1 MCSPGGNWLVACI
14 LTQVNY
20 SLRGYLSETDESR
33 CAKGS
38 LTLRNRLSIW
48 KAPFVINTVKVV
60 PFFSHMWMKVGDRL
74 GWTSCKDSRQYCWRQ
89 CLQSEKK
96 QPLFSQLF
104 YWKVVHVQFFLFKMH
119 LVKPTWVKHLA
130 HRHSEVPLRFK
141 VLWQSRVV
149 SRMDSPVGIEVI
161 EPGCVR
167 SATG

>member
-14 LTQVNY
+14 LIQVNY

-48 KAPFVINTVKVV
+48 KAPFIINTVKVV

-104 YWKVVHVQFFLFKMH
+104 YWKVVHVQFFVDFYSKCTWLN
-119 LVKPTWVKHLA
+119 LPGWNTLPTDIVRYPWDLKYCG
-130 HRHSEVPLRFK
+130 
-141 VLWQSRVV
+141 RVV
-149 SRMDSPVGIEVI
+149 
-161 EPGCVR
+161 
-167 SATG
+167 

>member
-89 CLQSEKK
+89 CLQSEKNNHYFHSYSTGK
-96 QPLFSQLF
+96 WCMCSSF
-104 YWKVVHVQFFLFKMH
+104 YSKCTWLN
-119 LVKPTWVKHLA
+119 LPGWNTLPTDIVKYPWDLKYCG
-130 HRHSEVPLRFK
+130 
-141 VLWQSRVV
+141 RVV
-149 SRMDSPVGIEVI
+149 
-161 EPGCVR
+161 
-167 SATG
+167 